1 MYGWRV
7 GALRDW
13 VRENTSNGQTLTMAK
28 MAEEVG
34 HLDQLHYR
42 GLQANDDVI
51 DVLSGGTGNLKGKVL
66 LDAGCGIGGPA
77 RYIAWKTGCQ
87 VIGLDIQQ
95 DLINEAN
102 VLKPLID
109 DEFALGAEACKLY
122 ACDMTD
128 KASFSNFVKPSS
140 VDGWFSHLV
149 FLHIPLPR
157 REESFKNLFGTL
169 KSGGR
174 FSIEDYVLMGTEK
187 LLPNELKVLDEVVG
201 ACALPTKSEYEAT
214 LRSCCEKSYGRQ
226 QLEISSLDFEDM
238 SETWTTYTAGRR
250 ESFAANRAVHVKL
263 HGEASAKMM
272 ENFYNAVADLFAGGR
287 LGGAKITGQVAA
299 RSA

>member
-1 MYGWRV
+1 V
-7 GALRDW
+7 
-13 VRENTSNGQTLTMAK
+13 
-28 MAEEVG
+28 
-34 HLDQLHYR
+34 
-42 GLQANDDVI
+42 
-51 DVLSGGTGNLKGKVL
+51 
-66 LDAGCGIGGPA
+66 
-77 RYIAWKTGCQ
+77 Q

-250 ESFAANRAVHVKL
+250 ESFAANRAAHVKL